1 MKRSRMLAV
10 LVAAGA
16 LAAAC
21 SSRDEEAVPA
31 ETTVAV
37 EQTTTQ
43 AAPVEPTT
51 AETEAPA
58 VTEPPATEPPATTEA
73 PAAGEIGITADT
85 IRVAAIGDVDT
96 PLGPLSGPIIAAV
109 QAWAENVNAAGG
121 LAGRQVEV
129 TFYDSKLNPDEA
141 ANAYIQACQDDFAGV
156 GTAPFVLL
164 NPAPIVECTDSTGA
178 ATGFPDFGSLA
189 ISPGSS
195 QSTATY
201 ALIVAGTD
209 FKGDPTMRYTPT
221 YGYKFVEEMLGDVTP
236 KILVLEPGVPG
247 THAGGEAQADAAVRR
262 GWESAG
268 VVTYADPAPQAEATP
283 IVNTIKSEG
292 VNVVWSTSVGVAKV
306 MAEAKVQGVDTSK
319 IIWLCTTQCSS
330 PAFIEQ
336 NADSIEGLLI
346 FSVTKSWNETDDPQ
360 ISAYLNSVDP
370 ADVSVN
376 GVAAYASALAFQE
389 LVELIVAEQGVNGLT
404 RAALLEK
411 LAAGTQISAG
421 GLLHPS
427 TVLGVTNPCFIISQV
442 QGGELVRAEPL
453 ELDEFTCDPDMV
465 TYHPDTFK

>member
-1 MKRSRMLAV
+1 MMKRSRTLAL
-10 LVAAGA
+10 LVVAGS

-21 SSRDEEAVPA
+21 SNRDEDAVPV
-31 ETTVAV
+31 ETAAPVTAAP
-37 EQTTTQ
+37 
-43 AAPVEPTT
+43 AAPVESAAPDSAAPVTEP
-51 AETEAPA
+51 APTEAP
-58 VTEPPATEPPATTEA
+58 TTTEA
-73 PAAGEIGITADT
+73 PAAGEIGVNADT
-85 IRVAAIGDVDT
+85 IKVAAIGDVDT

-109 QAWAENVNAAGG
+109 QGWAKNVNADGG

-164 NPAPIVECTDSTGA
+164 NPAPIVECKDSAGA
-178 ATGFPDFGSLA
+178 VTGFPDFGSLA

-195 QSTATY
+195 QSASTY

-221 YGYKFVEEMLGDVTP
+221 YGYKYVKEQLGGVTP

-247 THAGGEAQADAAVRR
+247 THAGGEAQADAAVRQ

-268 VVTYADPAPQAEATP
+268 VVTFADQAPQAEATP

-306 MAEAKVQGVDTSK
+306 MAEAKVQGIDTSK
-319 IIWLCTTQCSS
+319 IVWLCTTQCSS

-336 NADSIEGLLI
+336 NADSIEGLYV

-360 ISAYLNSVDP
+360 IAAYLASVDP

-389 LVELIVAEQGVNGLT
+389 LVESIVAEKGVNGIT
-404 RAALLEK
+404 RAALIEK
-411 LAAGTQISAG
+411 LEAATPVSAG

-427 TVLGVTNPCFIISQV
+427 TILGKTNPCSIISQV
-442 QGGELVRAEPL
+442 QGGKLVRADPL
-453 ELDEFTCDPDMV
+453 ELSEFNCDPESV